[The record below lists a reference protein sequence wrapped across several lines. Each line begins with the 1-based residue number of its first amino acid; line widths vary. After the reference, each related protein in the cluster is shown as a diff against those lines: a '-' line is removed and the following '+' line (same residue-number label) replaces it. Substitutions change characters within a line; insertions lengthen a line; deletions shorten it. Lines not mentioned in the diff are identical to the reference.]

1 MEKWHQLVKKR
12 IECPDMYVG
21 RPSLENIACYLNG
34 YLDCAHENGIELEN
48 DYNDFITFVWERYDN
63 YTFAWYK
70 LIQLYNPTEAKAFEA
85 FKQLVAEFWSRE
97 Q

>member
-1 MEKWHQLVKKR
+1 MEKWHQIVRKI
-12 IECPDMYVG
+12 IERPEVYVG

-34 YLDCAHENGIELEN
+34 YLDCAYENGIELEN
-48 DYNDFITFVWERYDN
+48 DYNDFTTFVWERYDN

-70 LIQLYNPTEAKAFEA
+70 LINLHNSSEAKAFET
-85 FKQLVAEFWSRE
+85 FKQLVNEFLSRE